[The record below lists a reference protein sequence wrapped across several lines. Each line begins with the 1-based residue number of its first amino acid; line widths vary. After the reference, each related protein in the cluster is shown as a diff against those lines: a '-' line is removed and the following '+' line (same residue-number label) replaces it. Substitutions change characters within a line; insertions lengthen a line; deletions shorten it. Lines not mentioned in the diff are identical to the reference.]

1 MLWLLDL
8 LGKKKGVASLML
20 WLLIA
25 IVITVAVIVI
35 IWFLTG
41 KLMTFNPGGGLLGGT
56 ASGG

>member
-1 MLWLLDL
+1 
-8 LGKKKGVASLML
+8 
-20 WLLIA
+20 LIA